1 MAVTKK
7 ITVFTDQYVPL
18 EFELATISQRLLAL
32 LIDVTILGI
41 YLIIMSLITVYA
53 FLGASVYDANS
64 YTLWFVIYILIVYL
78 PFFLYTPIMEYLTGG
93 QTIGKLAMGIQVISS
108 NGDRITFQKA
118 FLRWLFRPVEF
129 YLLAFGNAAVL
140 LIFFVGL
147 FDLLVT
153 VISRDNQRIG
163 DFMSDTKVIKKRSAM
178 KYILSDV
185 LKIDTKSSHE
195 VRYPEAI
202 SFTDEDMLLVK
213 KIILE
218 FDQNPTNTQLIELA
232 RELAEKAKNSMNI
245 IATDQKD
252 LPFLRQLLKDYVVL
266 TR

>member
-1 MAVTKK
+1 MSVSKK

-18 EFELATISQRLLAL
+18 EFELASIGQRLLAL
-32 LIDVTILGI
+32 LIDTTVLGV
-41 YLIIMSLITVYA
+41 YLILMSLITVYA

-64 YTLWFVIYILIVYL
+64 YTLWFVIYIIIVYL
-78 PFFLYTPIMEYLTGG
+78 PFFLYTPILEYLTGG
-93 QTIGKLAMGIQVISS
+93 QTIGKYAMGIQVVSS

-118 FLRWLFRPVEF
+118 FMRWLFRPLEF
-129 YLLAFGNAAVL
+129 YLLAFGNAAIL
-140 LIFFVGL
+140 LVFFVGL

-153 VISRDNQRIG
+153 LVSKDSQRIG

-178 KYILSDV
+178 KYALSDV

-195 VRYPEAI
+195 VRYLDAVN
-202 SFTDEDMLLVK
+202 FTDQDMLLVK
-213 KIILE
+213 KTILE
-218 FDQNPTNTQLIELA
+218 LEQHPDNQQLVALA
-232 RELAEKAKNSMNI
+232 SEIAEQAKNTMKM
-245 IATDQKD
+245 AALDQKE